1 MGAYDLSREQSATEV
16 RRPELSQSL
25 CLLVVSEGAVVTHKL
40 PERGRTVIGRA
51 PESGIAIATG
61 DLSRHHLAIDV
72 DGSGVW
78 LEDLAST
85 NGTRIRDRLLRAGD
99 RIKLEVGDALELGST
114 IAFLQY
120 LPAPS
125 AKARMRSVAP
135 DATPAGPVV
144 IDPVMVALF
153 RVIDRLAVG
162 SLPVLVLGETGVGK
176 EVVAEQLHA
185 RSARSARPLVRLN
198 CAAFGEQLLESELFG
213 HARGA
218 FTGAT
223 EHKEGLLVSADGG
236 TVFLDEVGELP
247 LLLQAKL
254 LRVLE
259 NSEVLPVGAVRPVH
273 VNVRFVAAT
282 NRDLARSI
290 ERGAFRSDLYHRL
303 DGATLV
309 VPPLRAR
316 RAEILPLA
324 ERFLRRAA
332 RKHGLGSPS
341 LSDAAIAWLEGH
353 AWPGNVRELRN
364 TIERALLLAE
374 SPSIGIENFTCTQV
388 DPATPVLCVSD
399 NDPIRARTLTVLAAC
414 NGNQTR
420 AARDLGIARS
430 TLVKRLDAYGTP
442 RPQKA

>member
-1 MGAYDLSREQSATEV
+1 MGAYDLSREQTATEV
-16 RRPELSQSL
+16 SKNEATRRL
-25 CLLVVSEGAVVTHKL
+25 CLLIVSDGTVATHAL
-40 PERGRTVIGRA
+40 PELGRVVIGRA
-51 PESGIAIATG
+51 PDSAITIATA

-72 DGSGVW
+72 DQSGVW
-78 LEDLAST
+78 LQDLAST
-85 NGTRIRDRLLRAGD
+85 NGTRIRDKRVDAGR
-99 RIKLEVGDALELGST
+99 RIKLEVGDAIELGGA
-114 IAFLQY
+114 IAFMQY
-120 LPAPS
+120 LPSPS
-125 AKARMRSVAP
+125 AKQRVRAVAL
-135 DATPAGPVV
+135 DAVPAGPLV

-176 EVVAEQLHA
+176 EVIAEQLHA
-185 RSARSARPLVRLN
+185 RSPRTSQPLVRLN

-213 HARGA
+213 HVRGA

-247 LLLQAKL
+247 LVLQAKL

-259 NSEVLPVGAVRPVH
+259 NSEVLPVGAVRPIH
-273 VNVRFVAAT
+273 VDVRFIAAT
-282 NRDLARSI
+282 NRDLAQAI
-290 ERGAFRSDLYHRL
+290 ERGTFRADLYHRL

-309 VPPLRAR
+309 VPPLRER
-316 RAEILPLA
+316 RAEIVPLA

-332 RKHGLGSPS
+332 RKHGLGSPM
-341 LSDAAIAWLEGH
+341 LTETAQAWLAEQP
-353 AWPGNVRELRN
+353 WLGNVRELRN
-364 TIERALLLAE
+364 SIERAVLLAE
-374 SPSIGIENFTCTQV
+374 SSSIGVEQFTCTRREL
-388 DPATPVLCVSD
+388 TPSPVID
-399 NDPIRARTLTVLAAC
+399 DDPIRLRTLAVLAAC